1 MLRPMTSRP
10 ETPRPAHPAQPRES
24 AVGIV
29 MRRAERGWE
38 VLVGLRSRRS
48 RFLPG
53 NWAFLGGRLEQQDR
67 PGEPGAHRRCASREV
82 QEETTLVVP
91 PEQWLPAGLLVT
103 PPMFPLRYRTEFF
116 LAEVGSAQ
124 RLPPAPPI
132 PEEIEAL
139 AFVAPEDLLGRWERG
154 EVRVPPILPPQLREI
169 GRAKGEALGDLARR
183 LITADQRQ
191 ESCHRIEF
199 VPGIWVLPVATE
211 TLPPATHTNVWM
223 PGEGRFLIVDPGSSR
238 EDEIERLLRVVR
250 RRQEEGSRPEAIL
263 LSHHHPDHAAA
274 APLLADRLGLPLWTH
289 PATLERV
296 DLPGSLPRRKLV
308 GGELLD
314 LEGLSLR
321 VHHTPGHA
329 PGHLALE
336 CLERRVLLSGDLV
349 SRISTI
355 LIDPEDGDMT
365 EYLDSLE
372 RMTRLDVDLLLPSH
386 GPPVLPKALVRLR
399 EHREERERAVL
410 AALAGKG
417 GDSRELAEIADRA
430 YLDKPEVPRLLIEA
444 QTLSHLR
451 RLAALGRVR
460 RLKGGWAAEAGA

>member
-1 MLRPMTSRP
+1 MSVRP
-10 ETPRPAHPAQPRES
+10 ETPKPARPARPRES

-29 MRRAERGWE
+29 VRRVGRGWE

-53 NWAFLGGRLEQQDR
+53 NWAFLGGRLEPLDR
-67 PGEPGAHRRCASREV
+67 PEEPGAHRRCASRELR
-82 QEETTLVVP
+82 EETTLAVP

-103 PPMFPLRYRTEFF
+103 PPMFPIRYRTEFF
-116 LAEVGSAQ
+116 LAEVDSVQ
-124 RLPPAPPI
+124 SLPPAPPI
-132 PEEIEAL
+132 PEEIEEL
-139 AFVAPEDLLGRWERG
+139 AFVAPEDLLGRWESGR
-154 EVRVPPILPPQLREI
+154 VRVPPILPPQLREI
-169 GRAKGEALGDLARR
+169 SRAKGEALGDLARR
-183 LITADQRQ
+183 LIAADQRQ

-223 PGEGRFLIVDPGSSR
+223 PGEGRFLIVDPGSSI
-238 EDEIERLLRVVR
+238 ESEIERLLRVVR
-250 RRQEEGSRPEAIL
+250 RRREEGSRPKALL
-263 LSHHHPDHAAA
+263 LSHHHRDHGAGAGV
-274 APLLADRLGLPLWTH
+274 LAERLGLPVWAH

-296 DLPGSLPRRKLV
+296 GLPGSLPQRKLL

-336 CLERRVLLSGDLV
+336 CPERRVLLSGDLV

-355 LIDPEDGDMT
+355 LVDPEDGDMT

-372 RMTRLDVDLLLPSH
+372 RMTRLELDLLLPSH
-386 GPPVLPKALVRLR
+386 GPPVQPRALNRLI
-399 EHREERERAVL
+399 EHRSEREAAVF
-410 AALAGKG
+410 AALAGG
-417 GDSRELAEIADRA
+417 GGAPRKLGEIAERA
-430 YLDKPEVPRLLIEA
+430 YADRPEVPRSLIEA

-451 RLAALGRVR
+451 RLAGLRRVR
-460 RLKGGWAAEAGA
+460 EVNGAWEVKTAARQ